1 MSIDQEKAFEMR
13 DLLASKQGVFC
24 GTSTGLNVVGAI
36 KLAQQMSPNENV
48 VTFGCD
54 SGLKYLS

>member
-1 MSIDQEKAFEMR
+1 MR

-24 GTSTGLNVVGAI
+24 GRSTGLNVVGAI

-54 SGLKYLS
+54 SGLKYLG